1 MVLVEAGSTAASTV
15 RASAGYS
22 EDATIVASAG
32 LLSRTGH
39 IFREG
44 LKMSRE
50 LSDHFSG
57 RDSPGCPQYV
67 TVTFSGRQFTLNVL
81 ELAVHRDFVRTRSLL
96 AGIGQDLN
104 FWERNITLSGKDHSL
119 NSSR

>member
-39 IFREG
+39 IFRES

-50 LSDHFSG
+50 LSDHFPG
-57 RDSPGCPQYV
+57 MEQPHLLHLPIHLVCFRRD
-67 TVTFSGRQFTLNVL
+67 
-81 ELAVHRDFVRTRSLL
+81 E
-96 AGIGQDLN
+96 
-104 FWERNITLSGKDHSL
+104 
-119 NSSR
+119 